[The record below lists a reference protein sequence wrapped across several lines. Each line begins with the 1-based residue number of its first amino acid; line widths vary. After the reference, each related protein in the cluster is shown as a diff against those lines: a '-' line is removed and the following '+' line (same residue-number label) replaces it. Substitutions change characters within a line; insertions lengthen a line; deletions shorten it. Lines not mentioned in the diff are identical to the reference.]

1 MSTQVHPEHT
11 SSPGHISS
19 PRAHKFTPVY
29 SVGWWCSII
38 NFLCSVL
45 WFVVCLFVLFPLVI
59 VLSVLLPL
67 VIVLSVLLPLVIV
80 LSVFFLW
87 SLCCLSFSFGHC
99 VVCLFPLV
107 IVLSVLLLLVIVL
120 SVFFLLS
127 LCCLQK
133 SINHSYNL
141 ANILHTSVQVKNK
154 NDKDHTTCK
163 KRVSVERI
171 IYVNKKSL
179 MIPEG

>member
-1 MSTQVHPEHT
+1 MLSHQIFLVTHLWMDIERYWESKIFSLLQIIMSTQVHPEHT

-87 SLCCLSFSFGHC
+87 SLCCLSFFLWSLCCLSFF
-99 VVCLFPLV
+99 LWS
-107 IVLSVLLLLVIVL
+107 VLSVLWFTASDYPSGIIKL
-120 SVFFLLS
+120 FLL
-127 LCCLQK
+127 
-133 SINHSYNL
+133 
-141 ANILHTSVQVKNK
+141 T
-154 NDKDHTTCK
+154 
-163 KRVSVERI
+163 
-171 IYVNKKSL
+171 
-179 MIPEG
+179 

>member
-1 MSTQVHPEHT
+1 MLSHQIFLVTHLWMGIERYCESKIFSLLQIIMSTQVHPEHT
-11 SSPGHISS
+11 SSPGHTSS

-38 NFLCSVL
+38 SFLCSVL

-107 IVLSVLLLLVIVL
+107 IVLSVLLPLVIVL
-120 SVFFLLS
+120 SVLWFTASDYPSGIIKLFLL
-127 LCCLQK
+127 
-133 SINHSYNL
+133 
-141 ANILHTSVQVKNK
+141 T
-154 NDKDHTTCK
+154 
-163 KRVSVERI
+163 
-171 IYVNKKSL
+171 
-179 MIPEG
+179 